1 MARAGVDAEEEV
13 TAGLRSEGIMRR
25 MIVMLTTVVLLI
37 SASLAPALA
46 WIILALAAGGLVAGA
61 SVIFI
66 VRRTRRVR
74 RPTR

>member
-1 MARAGVDAEEEV
+1 
-13 TAGLRSEGIMRR
+13 MRR

-61 SVIFI
+61 SVLFV